1 VAGCAS
7 LEWSLT
13 LVSDELANN
22 SRMQVTP
29 GGRQL
34 DFHPLEASDLPSV
47 LDLERKVQSH
57 PWQPSSFEDCLRG
70 RHQCWLT
77 KQESQL
83 LGFVVLAWAG
93 GEAELL
99 NIAVNP
105 ANQGQGVGRCLLRFA
120 IELAQPHAEMMFLEV
135 RISNRKAISFY
146 YQEDFFE
153 VGVRRDYYP
162 AVNGREDAL
171 VLARQL

>member
-1 VAGCAS
+1 MS
-7 LEWSLT
+7 EELT
-13 LVSDELANN
+13 QAPTA
-22 SRMQVTP
+22 QVTSTGAP
-29 GGRQL
+29 I
-34 DFHPLEASDLPSV
+34 DFHALETADLPAV
-47 LDLERKVQSH
+47 LGLERKVQSH
-57 PWQPSSFEDCLRG
+57 PWEPSSFEDCLRG
-70 RHQCWLT
+70 RHKCWLA
-77 KQESQL
+77 KHGDQL

-99 NIAVNP
+99 NIAVDP
-105 ANQGQGVGRCLLRFA
+105 SNQGQGIGRCLLRAA

-135 RISNRKAISFY
+135 RVSNRKAINFY

-162 AVNGREDAL
+162 GVNGREDAL